1 MLCLLLLLT
10 VQDVEKL
17 GSERAEEREAA
28 GRALLELGQKA
39 RPLLEEGAKHADL
52 EIAGRAR
59 DLLAA
64 LDRRLESFSHVLG
77 RLRRDSPTRFLRD
90 AAQGLRER
98 CRGREWTDIQT
109 TLEAQGFRLLESQKG
124 QYWTSWRYLAR
135 EGELVVSGLRLDLE
149 LEFETA
155 PRTSK
160 DAPTK
165 IVLRRASAAYR
176 WKGTAEI
183 RGLRAPEGLFSLL
196 FDRLRGSYPIVERL
210 EIEHRLLGDRWME
223 FNPWAFYVTAHLTD
237 RERSAGSWWCFLV
250 PSGLDPLQ
258 DHRGVNAPGPFTP
271 ADTLG
276 EWRSLGRGAW
286 TAGGREP
293 TTLRRAGLK
302 QASTSS
308 EPGAVAH
315 GAGDLKTLPE
325 GTSLLMMEGEEFEEE
340 DGALLL
346 RFPNLRT
353 LTIKDARVRLPP
365 LPELESLY
373 VGGEDVD
380 DAALKAYAACPKLK
394 HLSLVRAGN
403 LSDAGVAHL
412 KGLKTLESLS
422 LGWAQFLTDEGVRS
436 LSGLKKL
443 SLWGVEKLTDRALE
457 HLGTLTGLEEL
468 TLGHSHHWTAAGIA
482 QLETLRSLRT
492 LQLNHASIDDEGL
505 KSLGQL
511 PNLEELGLNGLKI
524 TDAGLL
530 HLKGLSKLR
539 SLHLHGCGSA
549 KGLEA
554 LRATLPGE
562 YVLE

>member
-1 MLCLLLLLT
+1 MLGLILLIVL
-10 VQDVEKL
+10 QDVEKL

-28 GRALLELGQKA
+28 GRALLELGQQA
-39 RPLLEEGAKHADL
+39 RPLLEKGAKHPDP
-52 EIAGRAR
+52 ETAGRAR

-98 CRGREWTDIQT
+98 CKDREWADIQT
-109 TLEAQGFRLLESQKG
+109 TLEAQGFRLLDSHKG

-149 LEFETA
+149 LELETS
-155 PRTSK
+155 PETSK

-165 IVLRRASAAYR
+165 TVLRRASAAYR
-176 WKGTAEI
+176 WKGTAEV
-183 RGLRAPEGLFSLL
+183 RGLRATEGLFNLL
-196 FDRLRGSYPIVERL
+196 LERLRGSYLIVEEL
-210 EIEHRLLGDRWME
+210 EIEHQLLGDRWTE
-223 FNPWAFYVTAHLTD
+223 FNPWGFCVVARLTD
-237 RERSAGSWWCFLV
+237 RERSAGTTLIFRV

-258 DHRGVNAPGPFTP
+258 DHQGRNAPGAFTP

-276 EWRSLGRGAW
+276 AWNSLGGSTW
-286 TAGGREP
+286 TSGKREP
-293 TTLRRAGLK
+293 TTLRRAGPK
-302 QASTSS
+302 QASTPS
-308 EPGAVAH
+308 EPEAVAQ

-325 GTSLLMMEGEEFEEE
+325 ETSTLTLEGKDFADE

-346 RFPNLRT
+346 RFPKLRT
-353 LTIKDARVRLPP
+353 LRIEDARVSLPP
-365 LPELESLY
+365 LPKLESLY
-373 VGGEDVD
+373 VGWEGVD

-394 HLSLVRAGN
+394 SLSLVRAGN

-457 HLGTLTGLEEL
+457 HVGTLTGLEEL
-468 TLGHSHHWTAAGIA
+468 TLGHSQNWTAAGIA
-482 QLETLRSLRT
+482 RLETLRSLRT

-505 KSLGQL
+505 KTLGKL
-511 PNLEELGLNGLKI
+511 PNLEELWLNGLKI

-539 SLHLHGCGSA
+539 SLHLYGCGSA

-554 LRATLPGE
+554 LRAALPGE